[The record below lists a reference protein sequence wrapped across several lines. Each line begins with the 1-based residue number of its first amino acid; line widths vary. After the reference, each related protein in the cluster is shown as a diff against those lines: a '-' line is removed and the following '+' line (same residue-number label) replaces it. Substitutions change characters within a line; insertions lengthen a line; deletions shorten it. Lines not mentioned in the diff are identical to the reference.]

1 MNYCSIQD
9 AWGKPNTI
17 SNQLKEYNNTKNKDD
32 DNKKNYK
39 YNNED
44 DKEHF
49 ADVRSENVP
58 NYYRNNTR
66 SESRK
71 NTYYNCAEI
80 MNHLKNCKVCANN
93 IRKQYR
99 SPLLDN
105 INNMI
110 DDNRETLVLVLMG
123 ISILLFINLIN
134 NLTSK

>member
-32 DNKKNYK
+32 EGNKKYYK

-58 NYYRNNTR
+58 SYYTR

-71 NTYYNCAEI
+71 NSNYTCAEI
-80 MNHLKNCKVCANN
+80 MNHLKNCRVCSNN